1 MISEKALGL
10 AYVSR
15 SRSASSLPSASWE
28 PMESLIWAELEAKTQ
43 GDYLG
48 HRDSQQAAQTVRPGL
63 EDTPKHTL
71 SYLPPP

>member
-1 MISEKALGL
+1 MVKEQAVGL

-28 PMESLIWAELEAKTQ
+28 PTQSLTWAELEAKTQ
-43 GDYLG
+43 GHYLG
-48 HRDSQQAAQTVRPGL
+48 HRDSKQAAQTVRSTL
-63 EDTPKHTL
+63 EDTHKHTL